1 VRVSDGYL
9 AGLGAYVPPPVSARR
24 AVERGEYDADEYA
37 RGGWTGAAVA
47 GGISAPELAVRAA
60 RVALARSGLAPGDI
74 DVVLHAGSYHQG
86 PDGWSPA
93 HYVQHHTVG
102 GAAPAIGIQQS
113 CNGMLAALELALCYL
128 GAVPGRSAALVTGAD
143 NFGAPLINRWRYG
156 SGLAS
161 GRASILGDAGTAV
174 VLSRRGG
181 FARLLSIAS
190 ASIPELEELYRGD
203 EPLFP
208 PACTTGTEL
217 KLGQRMARHA
227 ETRPGVLVHAQR
239 RLVETRTALARQAL
253 DEAGVTAAQITR
265 ATHVFAGHD
274 GYVRQVLRPI
284 GIPPERGL
292 LEYGRAHGH
301 LGVNDQVAGL
311 THLVDTGAV
320 GPGDHVLMLSNGAGT
335 GLACAVVRIGS

>member
-1 VRVSDGYL
+1 VRLVDTYV
-9 AGLGAYVPPPVSARR
+9 AGLGAYVPPSVSARR

-47 GGISAPELAVRAA
+47 GEVSAPEMAVRAA
-60 RVALARSGLAPGDI
+60 RVALARAGLEDVDI
-74 DVVLHAGSYHQG
+74 VLHAGSYHQG

-93 HYVQHHTVG
+93 HYVAHHTVG
-102 GAAPAIGIQQS
+102 GDAPAIAIQQS
-113 CNGMLAALELALCYL
+113 CNGMLAGVELAACYL

-174 VLSRRGG
+174 VLSTRGG
-181 FARLLSIAS
+181 FARLLAIAS

-227 ETRPGVLVHAQR
+227 ERHPGVLVHAQR
-239 RLVETRTALARQAL
+239 RLGEVRTALARQVLA
-253 DEAGVTAAQITR
+253 EAGVTPAAITR

-274 GYVRQVLRPI
+274 SYVRQVLKPL
-284 GIPPERGL
+284 GIPPERGV
-292 LEYGRAHGH
+292 LEYGRARGH
-301 LGVNDQVAGL
+301 LGVNDHVAAL

-335 GLACAVVRIGS
+335 GLTCAVVEIAG